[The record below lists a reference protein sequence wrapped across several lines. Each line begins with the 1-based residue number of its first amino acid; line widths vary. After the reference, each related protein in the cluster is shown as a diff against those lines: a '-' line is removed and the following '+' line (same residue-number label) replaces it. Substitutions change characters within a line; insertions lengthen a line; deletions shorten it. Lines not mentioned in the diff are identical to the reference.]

1 MPKAVTQDKI
11 DEVRA
16 MRAQGI
22 PVAEIEKLTGVSHN
36 SISKYTKDMKIPAA
50 AATTAGTEDD
60 ENITYEKLSGDIISS
75 SYGNVKPSEE
85 SPTETPADEA
95 DKPDVKSYED
105 STETSTEE
113 STGGTAEK
121 SVPPAVVE
129 ACLERIEHLRSE
141 IDKEMVVVRD
151 WEREINELTDFLGL
165 EESE

>member
-36 SISKYTKDMKIPAA
+36 SISKYTKDMKNPAA
-50 AATTAGTEDD
+50 AATTAGE
-60 ENITYEKLSGDIISS
+60 ESVTYEKLSDDIISS
-75 SYGNVKPSEE
+75 SYGNVKSHEEPTETLSESE
-85 SPTETPADEA
+85 DKPDIKSYEGSPETPADER
-95 DKPDVKSYED
+95 
-105 STETSTEE
+105 
-113 STGGTAEK
+113 TGGTTEK

-129 ACLERIEHLRSE
+129 ACLARIDHLRSE
-141 IDKEMVVVRD
+141 IDKEMVVVRN
-151 WEREINELTDFLGL
+151 WEQEINELTDFLGL

>member
-22 PVAEIEKLTGVSHN
+22 EIEEIARLTGVSR
-36 SISKYTKDMKIPAA
+36 SSVFRYTKDMKNPAA
-50 AATTAGTEDD
+50 AATTAGE
-60 ENITYEKLSGDIISS
+60 ESVTYEKLSDDIISS

-113 STGGTAEK
+113 STGGIAEK

-129 ACLERIEHLRSE
+129 ACLARIDHLRSE
-141 IDKEMVVVRD
+141 IDKEMVVVRN
-151 WEREINELTDFLGL
+151 WEQEINELMEFLGL